1 MGNGYSFFF
10 LKIHFK
16 NTQNS
21 CSEFCMMLQL
31 IKKKSGIPR
40 KQTWHPVSRWLPL
53 FSVLLRSGYPQRAPG
68 GAVPSAE
75 RYGKMFQTP
84 KPKQFE
90 IVLLLIDV
98 LSQSQGASDVLKNA
112 LFPISGAQLRV
123 FTSGIFPGLWQ
134 ESENIL
140 QQISDGSPGGRR
152 LSSSALPTVPPWHK
166 PPSSDLRPDL
176 GT

>member
-1 MGNGYSFFF
+1 MWSKAPCDNTGSPGCCAPDCLPATQAAALWAKNIFHHEILKETLKEHYTSSASSGRYGQQLQVFF

-16 NTQNS
+16 NMQNS

-84 KPKQFE
+84 KPK
-90 IVLLLIDV
+90 
-98 LSQSQGASDVLKNA
+98 
-112 LFPISGAQLRV
+112 
-123 FTSGIFPGLWQ
+123 
-134 ESENIL
+134 
-140 QQISDGSPGGRR
+140 
-152 LSSSALPTVPPWHK
+152 
-166 PPSSDLRPDL
+166 
-176 GT
+176 